1 MERFDSALLSSIGAT
16 QFFARELE
24 SVKARTYDIKYPQLS
39 AASGRIIPID
49 TSAGPGAETITYRQY
64 DMTGVAKIVANY
76 ADDLPQVNVAGKEF
90 TAKIKSLGDAY
101 TYSLQDIRAAQ
112 FAGRPLADRLAMSA
126 RRAIEQKINSL
137 AFQGDEEYGIQGL
150 LNNPN
155 IPDFEVANDG
165 TGSSRLWSA
174 KTPAQILR
182 DMNRMESEI
191 VNATF
196 GVERPNTLLL
206 PIAQYQLIAT
216 TQNSTASDTTIL
228 EFFMSKSI
236 GIKNVEPVIE
246 LKDASADGDDIMIAY
261 NNSPEY
267 LTLEIPQPFEQL
279 PVQEK
284 NLSFTVPCHAR
295 FGGVIVYYPLSIVI
309 GEGI

>member
-1 MERFDSALLSSIGAT
+1 MKVFDSALLSSIGAT

-24 SVKARTYDIKYPQLS
+24 RVKAQTYDIKYPQLS
-39 AASGRIIPID
+39 FANGRVIPID

-64 DMTGVAKIVANY
+64 DMTGIAKIVANY
-76 ADDLPQVNVAGKEF
+76 ADDLPLVNVAGKEF
-90 TAKIKSLGDAY
+90 TSKVKSLGDAY
-101 TYSLQDIRAAQ
+101 TYSLQDVRAAQ
-112 FAGRPLADRLAMSA
+112 MAGRPLSDRLAMSA
-126 RRAIEQKINSL
+126 RRAIEQKINQL
-137 AFQGDEEYGIQGL
+137 AVRGDEEHNILGL

-165 TGSSRLWSA
+165 TGTSRLWST
-174 KTPAQILR
+174 KTAAQILR
-182 DMNRMESEI
+182 DMNRMETEI

-206 PIAQYQLIAT
+206 PIAQYQQIAT
-216 TQNSTASDTTIL
+216 TRNSDSSDLTIL
-228 EFFMSKSI
+228 EFFLAKSI
-236 GIKNVEPVIE
+236 GIRNVEPVLE
-246 LKDASADGDDIMIAY
+246 LKEASADGDDLMIAY

-284 NLSFTVPCHAR
+284 NLSFTVPCHSR